1 MIQLMKGD
9 SFLVAELQQTAMR
22 DFIRTSWLD
31 EREASD
37 RRAIGCAIAH
47 AVTPN

>member
-22 DFIRTSWLD
+22 DFIAFRFD
-31 EREASD
+31 EREATD
-37 RRAIGCAIAH
+37 RRAIGCAVAR

>member
-37 RRAIGCAIAH
+37 RCAIAH

>member
-1 MIQLMKGD
+1 MKRD

-22 DFIRTSWLD
+22 GFIGTSWFD

-37 RRAIGCAIAH
+37 RRAIGCAVAR